1 MSKVVCN
8 SEKGYYINQ
17 AKKKE
22 DKYLGLFSKKQL
34 EDLEYGS
41 SLPVEKINSK
51 ELKRK
56 LKEQKGVGDTFL
68 SFAATST
75 RPRCGSDDL

>member
-8 SEKGYYINQ
+8 SEKGYYINL

-22 DKYLGLFSKKQL
+22 DKYSGLLSKKQL
-34 EDLEYGS
+34 EDLEYES
-41 SLPVEKINSK
+41 RLPVEKINSK

-56 LKEQKGVGDTFL
+56 LKEQKGVGDTF
-68 SFAATST
+68 T